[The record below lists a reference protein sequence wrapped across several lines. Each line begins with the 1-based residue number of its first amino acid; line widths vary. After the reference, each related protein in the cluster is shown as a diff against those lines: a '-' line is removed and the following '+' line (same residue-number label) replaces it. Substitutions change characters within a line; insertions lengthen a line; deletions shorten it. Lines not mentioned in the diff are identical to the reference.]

1 MAVNVG
7 LDIGATGVRAVAL
20 DTGKQPPV
28 IRRIGQV
35 DIERGA
41 VVAGE
46 IVDGPAVTAAI
57 SRLWK
62 EAKLP
67 KRRVILGLANQ
78 RVIVRQVD
86 VPRMSELEL
95 EEALPFQV
103 QEYIPIPVEET
114 FLDFVPIEEFTT
126 PDGEPMLSILV
137 VAAQREMV
145 ETLMST
151 VTAAGVTPVAVDL
164 QSFGLIRALFYGDF
178 DLDTVTAVVDIGSG
192 VSQVVLVKAGEP
204 RFVRL
209 LQMGGED
216 FTSALVDEL
225 DLTWEE
231 AEELKR
237 QVGVTPV
244 GGAVAVAVTGDPS
257 IPVAEEHISPLET
270 RAQVILDN
278 RADKFIDE
286 VRGSVN
292 FYLSQGKEPELSR
305 IIVSGNGAR
314 LPHLANR
321 LGDVLGARIEPARV
335 IEGLNTGKLSESEVS
350 AMQPVIPVPV
360 GLALWDD

>member
-35 DIERGA
+35 EIERGA

-46 IVDGPAVTAAI
+46 IVDVAAVTDAV

-62 EAKLP
+62 QAKLP
-67 KRRVILGLANQ
+67 KRRIVLGLANQ

-95 EEALPFQV
+95 VEALPFQV
-103 QEYIPIPVEET
+103 QEYIPIPIEET
-114 FLDFVPIEEFTT
+114 YLDFVPIEEFTT

-145 ETLMST
+145 KTLMAT
-151 VTAAGVTPVAVDL
+151 VAAAGVTPVAVDL
-164 QSFGLIRALFYGDF
+164 QSFGLVRALFYGDF

-192 VSQVVLVKAGEP
+192 VSQVVLVRAGEP

-216 FTSALVDEL
+216 FTSALVDGL

-231 AEELKR
+231 AEDLKR

-244 GGAVAVAVTGDPS
+244 GGNLAPAGDPS
-257 IPVAEEHISPLET
+257 IPVEEEHASPLASQ
-270 RAQVILDN
+270 AQVILD
-278 RADKFIDE
+278 RQAEKFIDE

-292 FYLSQGKEPELSR
+292 FFLGQGEEAELGR

-321 LGDVLGARIEPARV
+321 LGDVLDARIEPARV
-335 IEGLNTGKLSESEVS
+335 IEGLNTGKLSEAEIS

-360 GLALWDD
+360 GLALWDE

>member
-7 LDIGATGVRAVAL
+7 LDIGSTGVRAVAL

-35 DIERGA
+35 DMPEGA

-46 IVDGPAVTAAI
+46 VVDSQAVTWAVK
-57 SRLWK
+57 SLWK
-62 EAKLP
+62 QSKLP
-67 KRRVILGLANQ
+67 KRRIILGLANQ

-86 VPRMSELEL
+86 VPRMSESEL
-95 EEALPFQV
+95 VEALPFQV
-103 QEYIPIPVEET
+103 QEHIPIPIEET

-137 VAAQREMV
+137 VAAQQEMV
-145 ETLMST
+145 NDLLGAVGE
-151 VTAAGVTPVAVDL
+151 AGVSVVAVDL
-164 QSFGLIRALFYGDF
+164 QPFGLIRALFYGDF
-178 DLDTVTAVVDIGSG
+178 DLDSVAAVVDVGSG
-192 VSQVVLVKAGEP
+192 ISQVVLVRGGEP

-209 LQMGGED
+209 LQQGGAD
-216 FTSALVDEL
+216 FTTALVDAL
-225 DLTWEE
+225 DLTWDD

-244 GGAVAVAVTGDPS
+244 GETAPSGDDD
-257 IPVAEEHISPLET
+257 ED
-270 RAQVILDN
+270 RARAILD
-278 RADKFIDE
+278 RQADRFIDE

-292 FYLSQGKEPELSR
+292 FYLSQNDEPALSR

-321 LGDVLGARIEPARV
+321 LGSVLGAKIEPARV
-335 IEGLNTGKLSESEVS
+335 IEGLNTGKLSEAEIA
-350 AMQPVIPVPV
+350 AMQPVIPIPV
-360 GLALWDD
+360 GLALWEG

>member
-20 DTGKQPPV
+20 DTGKAPPV

-35 DIERGA
+35 DIPRGA

-46 IVDGPAVTAAI
+46 IVDAQAVSEAI

-62 EAKLP
+62 QAKLP
-67 KRRVILGLANQ
+67 KKRVILGLANQ

-86 VPRMSELEL
+86 VPRMSESEL
-95 EEALPFQV
+95 AEALPFQV

-126 PDGEPMLSILV
+126 PEGEPMMSILV
-137 VAAQREMV
+137 VAAHREMV
-145 ETLMST
+145 EALLAA
-151 VTAAGVTPVAVDL
+151 VGAAGVQVVAVDL

-178 DLDTVTAVVDIGSG
+178 ELDTAAAVVDIGSG
-192 VSQVVLVKAGEP
+192 VSQVILVQAGEP
-204 RFVRL
+204 RFIRL
-209 LQMGGED
+209 LLQGGED
-216 FTSALVDEL
+216 FTSALVDGL
-225 DLTWEE
+225 DMTWEE
-231 AEELKR
+231 AEALKMET
-237 QVGVTPV
+237 GVTPV
-244 GGAVAVAVTGDPS
+244 ADDLTVASDNPS
-257 IPVAEEHISPLET
+257 KAREVLDRQAE
-270 RAQVILDN
+270 R
-278 RADKFIDE
+278 FIDE

-292 FYLSQGKEPELSR
+292 FYLSQESDVELTR

-321 LGDVLGARIEPARV
+321 LGATLGASVEPARV
-335 IEGLNTGKLSESEVS
+335 IQGLNTGKLSEAEIS

-360 GLALWDD
+360 GLALWEG

>member
-35 DIERGA
+35 DIAPGA

-46 IVDGPAVTAAI
+46 IIDAPAVTEAI

-67 KRRVILGLANQ
+67 KRRIVLGLANQ

-86 VPRMSELEL
+86 VPRMSEQEL
-95 EEALPFQV
+95 AEALPFQV

-145 ETLMST
+145 DLLMAT
-151 VTAAGVTPVAVDL
+151 VNAAGITPIAVDL

-178 DLDTVTAVVDIGSG
+178 DLDAVAAVVDIGSG
-192 VSQVVLVKAGEP
+192 VSQVVLVRAGEP

-216 FTSALVDEL
+216 FTSALVDGL
-225 DLTWEE
+225 DVTWDE

-244 GGAVAVAVTGDPS
+244 GGVVAAAGDPS
-257 IPVAEEHISPLET
+257 IPVEEEHISPLET
-270 RAQVILDN
+270 QAQVILD
-278 RADKFIDE
+278 RQAERFIEE

-292 FYLSQGKEPELSR
+292 FYLGQSDDPELSR

-321 LGDVLGARIEPARV
+321 LGDALGARIEPARV
-335 IEGLNTGKLSESEVS
+335 IEGLNTGKLSDSEIS

-360 GLALWDD
+360 GLALWEG

>member
-7 LDIGATGVRAVAL
+7 LDIGANGVRAVAL
-20 DTGKQPPV
+20 DIGKQPPV

-46 IVDGPAVTAAI
+46 IVDAAAVTDAV

-67 KRRVILGLANQ
+67 KRRIVLGLANQ

-86 VPRMSELEL
+86 VPRMSEVEL
-95 EEALPFQV
+95 AEALPFQV

-126 PDGEPMLSILV
+126 PEGEPMLSILV
-137 VAAQREMV
+137 VAAQRDMV
-145 ETLMST
+145 ETLLSA
-151 VTAAGVTPVAVDL
+151 VGAAGVTPVAVDL
-164 QSFGLIRALFYGDF
+164 QAFGLIRALFYGDF
-178 DLDTVTAVVDIGSG
+178 DLETTTAVVDIGSG
-192 VSQVVLVKAGEP
+192 VSQVVLVRAGEP
-204 RFVRL
+204 RFIRL

-216 FTSALVDEL
+216 FTSALVDGL
-225 DLTWEE
+225 DLTWAE
-231 AEELKR
+231 AEDLKR

-244 GGAVAVAVTGDPS
+244 GGDSSALSAS
-257 IPVAEEHISPLET
+257 LPVEEEHASPLEA
-270 RAQVILDN
+270 RAVTILD
-278 RADKFIDE
+278 RQAEKFIDE

-292 FYLSQGKEPELSR
+292 FYLGQADEPTLSR

-335 IEGLNTGKLSESEVS
+335 IEGLNTGKLSEGEVA
-350 AMQPVIPVPV
+350 AMQPIIPVPV
-360 GLALWDD
+360 GLALWEG

>member
-46 IVDGPAVTAAI
+46 IVDPEAVTAAI

-62 EAKLP
+62 ETKLP
-67 KRRVILGLANQ
+67 KRRIVLGLANQ

-95 EEALPFQV
+95 VEALPFQV

-137 VAAQREMV
+137 VAAQRDMV
-145 ETLMST
+145 ETLLAA
-151 VTAAGVTPVAVDL
+151 VNAAGITPIALDL
-164 QSFGLIRALFYGDF
+164 QAFGLIRALFYGDF
-178 DLDTVTAVVDIGSG
+178 DIGSVAAVVDIGSG
-192 VSQVVLVKAGEP
+192 VSQVLLVRAGEP

-209 LQMGGED
+209 LQQGGED
-216 FTSALVDEL
+216 FTAALVDGL
-225 DLTWEE
+225 DVTWEE
-231 AEELKR
+231 AEDLKR
-237 QVGVTPV
+237 QVGLTPV
-244 GGAVAVAVTGDPS
+244 GGEAAAITPTADDGDAS
-257 IPVAEEHISPLET
+257 VSALED
-270 RAQVILDN
+270 RARTILDAQAE
-278 RADKFIDE
+278 RFIDE

-292 FYLSQGKEPELSR
+292 FYLGQSDDAELSR

-321 LGDVLGARIEPARV
+321 LGDTLGARIEPARV
-335 IEGLNTGKLSESEVS
+335 IEGLNTGKLSEAEIS
-350 AMQPVIPVPV
+350 AMQPVIPIPV
-360 GLALWDD
+360 GLALWGG

>member
-7 LDIGATGVRAVAL
+7 LDIGANGIRAVAL
-20 DTGKQPPV
+20 DVGKQPPV

-35 DIERGA
+35 DVERGA

-46 IVDGPAVTAAI
+46 IIDPVAVTSAI
-57 SRLWK
+57 NQLWK

-67 KRRVILGLANQ
+67 KRRIVLGLANQ
-78 RVIVRQVD
+78 KVIVRQVD
-86 VPRMSELEL
+86 VPRMSEEEL
-95 EEALPFQV
+95 VEALPFQV
-103 QEYIPIPVEET
+103 QEHIPIPIEET
-114 FLDFVPIEEFTT
+114 YLDYVPIEEFTT

-145 ETLMST
+145 ETLMET
-151 VTAAGVTPVAVDL
+151 VKAAGLSPIAVDL
-164 QSFGLIRALFYGDF
+164 TSFGLIRALFYGDF
-178 DLDTVTAVVDIGSG
+178 DLDSTTAVIDIGSG
-192 VSQVVLVKAGEP
+192 VSQVVLVRAGEP

-216 FTSALVDEL
+216 FTSALVDAL
-225 DLTWEE
+225 DITWDE
-231 AEELKR
+231 AEELKS

-244 GGAVAVAVTGDPS
+244 GGILADAGDPA
-257 IPVAEEHISPLET
+257 IPVEEEHASPLE
-270 RAQVILDN
+270 AQAQAILD
-278 RADKFIDE
+278 RQADRFIDE

-292 FYLSQGKEPELSR
+292 FFLGQGEEPELGR

-335 IEGLNTGKLSESEVS
+335 IEGLNTGKLSEAEIS
-350 AMQPVIPVPV
+350 AMQPVIPIPV
-360 GLALWDD
+360 GLALWDS

>member
-35 DIERGA
+35 DIPQGA

-46 IVDGPAVTAAI
+46 VVDSQAVTDAI
-57 SRLWK
+57 NRLWK

-67 KRRVILGLANQ
+67 KRRIILGLANQ

-86 VPRMSELEL
+86 VPRMSEPEL
-95 EEALPFQV
+95 VEALPFQV

-145 ETLMST
+145 EGLLAA
-151 VTAAGVTPVAVDL
+151 VNAAGITPVAVDL
-164 QSFGLIRALFYGDF
+164 QAFGLIRALFYGDF
-178 DLDTVTAVVDIGSG
+178 DLDSVAAVVDIGSG
-192 VSQVVLVKAGEP
+192 VSQVLLVRAGEP

-209 LQMGGED
+209 LQQGGED
-216 FTSALVDEL
+216 FTSALVDGL
-225 DLTWEE
+225 DITWEE
-231 AEELKR
+231 AEDLKR
-237 QVGVTPV
+237 QVGLTPV
-244 GGAVAVAVTGDPS
+244 GGVVAAAGDPS
-257 IPVAEEHISPLET
+257 IPVEEELSSPLESQA
-270 RAQVILDN
+270 RNILDAQAE
-278 RADKFIDE
+278 RFIDE

-292 FYLSQGKEPELSR
+292 FYLSQSDDAELSR

-321 LGDVLGARIEPARV
+321 LGDTLGARIEPARV
-335 IEGLNTGKLSESEVS
+335 IEGLNTGRLSESEIS
-350 AMQPVIPVPV
+350 AMQPVIPIPV
-360 GLALWDD
+360 GLALWEG

>member
-20 DTGKQPPV
+20 DVGKQPPV
-28 IRRIGQV
+28 VRRIGQV
-35 DIERGA
+35 DIEPGA

-46 IVDGPAVTAAI
+46 IVDSSAVTDAI

-67 KRRVILGLANQ
+67 KRRVVLGLANQ

-86 VPRMSELEL
+86 VPRMSEMEL
-95 EEALPFQV
+95 AEALPFQV

-145 ETLMST
+145 ESLLAA
-151 VTAAGVTPVAVDL
+151 VNAAGVTPVAVDL
-164 QSFGLIRALFYGDF
+164 QAFGLIRALFYGDF
-178 DLDTVTAVVDIGSG
+178 ELDSVSAVVDIGSG
-192 VSQVVLVKAGEP
+192 VSQVVLVRAGEP

-216 FTSALVDEL
+216 FTAALVDGL
-225 DLTWEE
+225 DLTRAE
-231 AEELKR
+231 AEDLKR

-244 GGAVAVAVTGDPS
+244 GGVIAAPGDPS
-257 IPVAEEHISPLET
+257 LPVGDEHASPLEAQ
-270 RAQVILDN
+270 AQVILD
-278 RADKFIDE
+278 RQAERFIDE

-292 FYLSQGKEPELSR
+292 FYLSQADEPDLNR

-335 IEGLNTGKLSESEVS
+335 IEGLNTGKLSEAEIA

-360 GLALWDD
+360 GLALWEG

>member
-35 DIERGA
+35 DIEPGA

-46 IVDGPAVTAAI
+46 IVDAEAVTAAVA
-57 SRLWK
+57 RLWK

-67 KRRVILGLANQ
+67 KRRIVLGLANQ

-86 VPRMSELEL
+86 VPRMSEVEL
-95 EEALPFQV
+95 AEALPFQV

-145 ETLMST
+145 ETLLET
-151 VTAAGVTPVAVDL
+151 VGAAGISPVAVDL
-164 QSFGLIRALFYGDF
+164 QSFGLVRALFYGDF
-178 DLDTVTAVVDIGSG
+178 DLDSIAAVVDIGSG
-192 VSQVVLVKAGEP
+192 VSQVLLVQAGEP

-209 LQMGGED
+209 LQQGGED
-216 FTSALVDEL
+216 FTAALVDGL
-225 DLTWEE
+225 DVTQEE

-237 QVGVTPV
+237 TVGLTPV
-244 GGAVAVAVTGDPS
+244 GSAVLDDEDDIQDSA
-257 IPVAEEHISPLET
+257 SPQET
-270 RAQVILDN
+270 EARRILDAQ
-278 RADKFIDE
+278 ADRFIDE

-292 FYLSQGKEPELSR
+292 FYLSQAEDVELSR

-321 LGDVLGARIEPARV
+321 LGDTLGARIEPARV
-335 IEGLNTGKLSESEVS
+335 IEGLNTGKLSEAEIS
-350 AMQPVIPVPV
+350 AMQPVIPIPV
-360 GLALWDD
+360 GLALGEG

>member
-46 IVDGPAVTAAI
+46 IVDSTAVTEAV

-67 KRRVILGLANQ
+67 KRRIVLGLANQ

-86 VPRMSELEL
+86 VPRMSEQEL
-95 EEALPFQV
+95 VEALPFQV

-145 ETLMST
+145 ETLTSA
-151 VTAAGVTPVAVDL
+151 VSAAGVTPVAVDL
-164 QSFGLIRALFYGDF
+164 QAFGLIRALFYGDF
-178 DLDTVTAVVDIGSG
+178 DLDTVSAVLDIGSG
-192 VSQVVLVKAGEP
+192 VSQVVLVRAGEP

-216 FTSALVDEL
+216 FTDALVDGL

-231 AEELKR
+231 AEDLKR

-244 GGAVAVAVTGDPS
+244 GGGVAAAGDPS
-257 IPVAEEHISPLET
+257 VPVEEERASPLEA
-270 RAQVILDN
+270 RAQVILD
-278 RADKFIDE
+278 RQAERFIDE

-292 FYLSQGKEPELSR
+292 FYLGQADDPGLSR

-321 LGDVLGARIEPARV
+321 LGAVLGARIEPARV
-335 IEGLNTGKLSESEVS
+335 IEGLNTGRLSEAEVS

-360 GLALWDD
+360 GLALWEE

>member
-7 LDIGATGVRAVAL
+7 LDIGANGVRAVAL

-35 DIERGA
+35 EIERGA

-46 IVDGPAVTAAI
+46 IVDATAVTDAI

-62 EAKLP
+62 QAKLP
-67 KRRVILGLANQ
+67 KRRIVLGLANQ

-86 VPRMSELEL
+86 VPRMSESEL
-95 EEALPFQV
+95 IEALPFQV
-103 QEYIPIPVEET
+103 QEYIPIPVDET
-114 FLDFVPIEEFTT
+114 YLDFVPIEEFTT

-137 VAAQREMV
+137 VAAQKEML
-145 ETLMST
+145 ETLMAT
-151 VTAAGVTPVAVDL
+151 VAAAGVTPVAVDL

-192 VSQVVLVKAGEP
+192 VSQVVLVRAGEP

-216 FTSALVDEL
+216 FTSALVDGL

-244 GGAVAVAVTGDPS
+244 GGIQATAGDPS
-257 IPVAEEHISPLET
+257 IPVEEELASPLESQ
-270 RAQVILDN
+270 AQVILD
-278 RADKFIDE
+278 RQAEKFIDE

-292 FYLSQGKEPELSR
+292 FFLAQGDEPELGR
-305 IIVSGNGAR
+305 IVVSGNGAR

-335 IEGLNTGKLSESEVS
+335 IEGLNTGKLSEAEIAS
-350 AMQPVIPVPV
+350 MQPVIPIPV
-360 GLALWDD
+360 GLALWEG

>member
-20 DTGKQPPV
+20 DVGKQPPV
-28 IRRIGQV
+28 VRRIGQV
-35 DIERGA
+35 DIEPGA

-46 IVDGPAVTAAI
+46 IVDSSAVTDAI

-67 KRRVILGLANQ
+67 KRRVVLGLANQ

-86 VPRMSELEL
+86 VPRMSEMEL
-95 EEALPFQV
+95 VEALPFQV

-145 ETLMST
+145 ESLLAS
-151 VTAAGVTPVAVDL
+151 VSAAGVTPVAVDL
-164 QSFGLIRALFYGDF
+164 QAFGLIRALFYGDF
-178 DLDTVTAVVDIGSG
+178 DLDSVSAVVDIGSG
-192 VSQVVLVKAGEP
+192 VSQVVLVRAGEP

-216 FTSALVDEL
+216 FTTALVDGL
-225 DLTWEE
+225 DLTRAE
-231 AEELKR
+231 AEDLKR

-244 GGAVAVAVTGDPS
+244 GGTVAPAGDPS
-257 IPVAEEHISPLET
+257 LPVADEHASPLEAQ
-270 RAQVILDN
+270 AQVILD
-278 RADKFIDE
+278 RQAERFIDE

-292 FYLSQGKEPELSR
+292 FYLTQADEPELSR

-335 IEGLNTGKLSESEVS
+335 IEGLNTGKLSEAEIA

-360 GLALWDD
+360 GLALWEG

>member
-7 LDIGATGVRAVAL
+7 LDIGANGVRAVAL
-20 DTGKQPPV
+20 DIGKQPPV

-46 IVDGPAVTAAI
+46 IVDPSAVTDAV

-67 KRRVILGLANQ
+67 KRRIVLGLANQ

-95 EEALPFQV
+95 VEALPFQV

-114 FLDFVPIEEFTT
+114 FLDFVPVEEFTT
-126 PDGEPMLSILV
+126 PEGEPMLSILV

-145 ETLMST
+145 QTLLSA

-164 QSFGLIRALFYGDF
+164 QAFGLIRALFYGDF
-178 DLDTVTAVVDIGSG
+178 DLESVTAVVDIGSG
-192 VSQVVLVKAGEP
+192 VSQVVLVRAGEP

-216 FTSALVDEL
+216 FTSALVDGL

-231 AEELKR
+231 AEDLKR

-244 GGAVAVAVTGDPS
+244 GGIVAAAGDPS
-257 IPVAEEHISPLET
+257 IPVEEELASPLEAQ
-270 RAQVILDN
+270 AQVILD
-278 RADKFIDE
+278 RQAERFIDE

-292 FYLSQGKEPELSR
+292 FYLGQSDDAGLSR

-335 IEGLNTGKLSESEVS
+335 IEGLNTGKLSDAEIA

-360 GLALWDD
+360 GLALWED

>member
-20 DTGKQPPV
+20 DVGKQPPV

-35 DIERGA
+35 DIDRGA

-46 IVDGPAVTAAI
+46 IVDPHAVTDAV

-62 EAKLP
+62 QAKLP
-67 KRRVILGLANQ
+67 KRRVVLGLANQ

-95 EEALPFQV
+95 VEALPFQV

-145 ETLMST
+145 DTLMSA
-151 VTAAGVTPVAVDL
+151 VTAAGVIPVAIDL

-192 VSQVVLVKAGEP
+192 VSQVVLVRAGEP

-216 FTSALVDEL
+216 FTSSLVEGL
-225 DLTWEE
+225 DLTWDE

-244 GGAVAVAVTGDPS
+244 GGVVAAAGDPS
-257 IPVAEEHISPLET
+257 IPVEEEHASPLEAE
-270 RAQVILDN
+270 AQVILD
-278 RADKFIDE
+278 RQADRFIDE

-292 FYLSQGKEPELSR
+292 FYLSQGEEPDLAR

-335 IEGLNTGKLSESEVS
+335 IEGLNTGKLSEAEIS

-360 GLALWDD
+360 GLALWED

>member
-7 LDIGATGVRAVAL
+7 LDIGSTGVRAVAL

-35 DIERGA
+35 DMPEGA

-46 IVDGPAVTAAI
+46 VVDSQAVTVAVK
-57 SRLWK
+57 SLWK
-62 EAKLP
+62 KSKLP
-67 KRRVILGLANQ
+67 KRRIILGLANQ

-86 VPRMSELEL
+86 VPRMSESEL
-95 EEALPFQV
+95 AEALPFQV
-103 QEYIPIPVEET
+103 QEHIPIPIEET

-137 VAAQREMV
+137 VAAQQEMV
-145 ETLMST
+145 NDLLGAVGE
-151 VTAAGVTPVAVDL
+151 AGVSVVAVDL
-164 QSFGLIRALFYGDF
+164 QPFGLIRALFYGDF
-178 DLDTVTAVVDIGSG
+178 DLDSVAAVVDVGSG
-192 VSQVVLVKAGEP
+192 ISQVVLVRGGEP

-209 LQMGGED
+209 LQQGGAD
-216 FTSALVDEL
+216 FTTALVDAL
-225 DLTWEE
+225 DLTWDD

-244 GGAVAVAVTGDPS
+244 GEDAPSGDDD
-257 IPVAEEHISPLET
+257 ED
-270 RAQVILDN
+270 RARAILD
-278 RADKFIDE
+278 RQADRFIDE
-286 VRGSVN
+286 VRDSVN
-292 FYLSQGKEPELSR
+292 FYLSQNDEPALSR

-321 LGDVLGARIEPARV
+321 LGSVLGAKIEPARV
-335 IEGLNTGKLSESEVS
+335 IEGLNTGKLSEAEIA
-350 AMQPVIPVPV
+350 AMQPVIPIPV
-360 GLALWDD
+360 GLALWEG